1 MSDGKPDKDD
11 EAALRARLAKLN
23 AAMREHDERT
33 AARQPTGAAAKG
45 NSFGRAMSAGLNV
58 FSEFVAAI
66 LVGAFIGWQADKWLG
81 TKPWMLV
88 VFLGLGTAAG
98 FWNIYRIAARKAPS
112 YEEDKTPPGGET

>member
-1 MSDGKPDKDD
+1 MSEGEPDKN
-11 EAALRARLAKLN
+11 AAVLQARLAKLN
-23 AAMREHDERT
+23 DALRAHDERE
-33 AARQPTGAAAKG
+33 AAQASSRPASNG

-66 LVGAFIGWQADKWLG
+66 VVGALIGWQADAWLG

-98 FWNIYRIAARKAPS
+98 FWNIYRIAARKALS
-112 YEEDKTPPGGET
+112 YEEDKTPPAGDS

>member
-1 MSDGKPDKDD
+1 MSDQEPDKDK
-11 EAALRARLAKLN
+11 AALQARLAKLN
-23 AAMREHDERT
+23 DALRARDER
-33 AARQPTGAAAKG
+33 AAAQTPTESAAKG

-66 LVGAFIGWQADKWLG
+66 VVGAFVGWQADAWLG
-81 TKPWMLV
+81 TKPWLMV

-112 YEEDKTPPGGET
+112 YEEDKTPPDGKA